1 MNIQVVALNCL
12 AHHAVAAQSEPWV
25 YQHHLPPPPTKVRDK
40 PWDWANHGMNNA
52 ETGNTARAK
61 MYGANVH
68 GHMFGTVGTG
78 RPRGEHPS
86 QCVLETCDG

>member
-1 MNIQVVALNCL
+1 MADVLMRLIRMNIQVVALCL
-12 AHHAVAAQSEPWV
+12 AHHAAAAQSEP
-25 YQHHLPPPPTKVRDK
+25 
-40 PWDWANHGMNNA
+40 NIA
-52 ETGNTARAK
+52 ETRNTAARAE